1 MSTVDM
7 SFTVEGKSTQE
18 YKLEVHKK
26 VAPTVVGVKQVILAD
41 GKGNLQYCK
50 LNKTMN
56 FLILHR
62 EDGPALDYAN
72 SYKAHYKDGL
82 LHGTIEFAGKVCST
96 WKNGVKV
103 D

>member
-1 MSTVDM
+1 MINYENTS
-7 SFTVEGKSTQE
+7 EGKQN
-18 YKLEVHKK
+18 YKVSYTKK
-26 VAPTVVGVKQVILAD
+26 ETPNLANVKIVVLDD

-50 LNKTMN
+50 PNKTIN

-62 EDGPALDYAN
+62 EDGPAIDYKN

-82 LHGTIEFAGKVCST
+82 LHGTVEFAGKICST
-96 WKNGVKV
+96 WKNGVKI